1 MEAIDIVELVLIVI
15 TLTIAIISLLLTLKT
30 KYRYERLALS
40 LGKGKDITEIL
51 KTYIE
56 KVNEIDKRDDEII
69 EFCRKLNDDSLKS
82 VSKVGI
88 IKYDAYSNTR
98 NKLSFAIALLNREN
112 TGVIINSIYSIDGS
126 NVFAKSINEGKANS
140 TLSVEET
147 DALKIAMNVKQ

>member
-1 MEAIDIVELVLIVI
+1 MEAIDIVELVLIVS
-15 TLTIAIISLLLTLKT
+15 TLTIAIISLLITLKT

-69 EFCRKLNDDSLKS
+69 EFCRKINDDSLKS

-126 NVFAKSINEGKANS
+126 NVFAKSITEGKANS

>member
-1 MEAIDIVELVLIVI
+1 MEAIDIVELVLIVSA
-15 TLTIAIISLLLTLKT
+15 LTIAIISLLLTLKT

>member
-1 MEAIDIVELVLIVI
+1 MEAIDIVELVLIVS
-15 TLTIAIISLLLTLKT
+15 TLTIATISLLLTLKT

-40 LGKGKDITEIL
+40 LGKGQDITEIL

-82 VSKVGI
+82 VSKIGI

-112 TGVIINSIYSIDGS
+112 TGVILNSVYSIDGS

>member
-1 MEAIDIVELVLIVI
+1 MEAIDIVELVLIVS
-15 TLTIAIISLLLTLKT
+15 TLTIAIISLLITLKT

-69 EFCRKLNDDSLKS
+69 EFCRKINDDSLKS